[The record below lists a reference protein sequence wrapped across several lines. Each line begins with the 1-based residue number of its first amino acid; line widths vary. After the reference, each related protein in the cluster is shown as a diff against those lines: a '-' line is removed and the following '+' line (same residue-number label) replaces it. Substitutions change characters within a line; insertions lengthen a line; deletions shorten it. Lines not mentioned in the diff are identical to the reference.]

1 VSTGHA
7 RRSARIAALGIA
19 LVATALGACGDG
31 DDPAVDT
38 TTTDSTRRST
48 STSTTSTITSAPT
61 TTTTVPV
68 PAEPGDDVLADGQHV
83 VYLSAIDEAAPTVTV
98 DLVELLTGQAAV
110 DAYREDTGEALDGE
124 QFYLRDRND
133 LERTLPVDAGAGPY
147 SIIDAESCCDPIEV
161 GFAGLVAVRD
171 QVEAAGGAD
180 APFTLT
186 VQGGVVTS
194 AVQLY
199 LP

>member
-61 TTTTVPV
+61 TTTT
-68 PAEPGDDVLADGQHV
+68 